1 MCMLG
6 GGGGGGGGE
15 KYGCYNSTCSVKEV
29 YDCLQDDHL

>member
-6 GGGGGGGGE
+6 EGE
-15 KYGCYNSTCSVKEV
+15 KYGCYNSTCSGKEV